1 MPSHKSIPPGGCN
14 HAISSADV
22 CAQVPEVQHD
32 FNGAGN
38 RGPYMLLQPRTS
50 SCASGK
56 KKALSEGNLRT
67 DSVKEVEGDGI
78 SPQEHQ
84 LVLFSFCSDEDVIC
98 KGPGNTAN
106 RKHGFGPRD
115 QHECNEGRGQGAAFG
130 DAHGVSMGFPE
141 HACYRVIVNSIQVE
155 GAVGMPKLGWE
166 TSLKENFAQ
175 NDQ

>member
-1 MPSHKSIPPGGCN
+1 MPSHKSIPPGGCD
-14 HAISSADV
+14 HAIPSADV

-38 RGPYMLLQPRTS
+38 RGPYMLLQPHTS
-50 SCASGK
+50 SCTSEN

-84 LVLFSFCSDEDVIC
+84 LVLFSFCSDENVIC
-98 KGPGNTAN
+98 KGPGNTAD
-106 RKHGFGPRD
+106 RKHGFSPRN
-115 QHECNEGRGQGAAFG
+115 QHESNEGHRQGATLG

-141 HACYRVIVNSIQVE
+141 HARYRVVVNYIQVK
-155 GAVGMPKLGWE
+155 GTVGMPKLKWE
-166 TSLKENFAQ
+166 ASLKQNFAKM
-175 NDQ
+175 DQ